1 MAKKD
6 LNQNH
11 QRVPRPMGITQLM
24 KEYHKTNDKK
34 LLDMVQTFIIQQ
46 WIINNGRVCGNN
58 FSILELSKFLLC
70 EPERIRRRM
79 MEMLVETNLWDKEK
93 QDKLMDSLIGQ
104 NLV

>member
-24 KEYHKTNDKK
+24 NEYHKTNDKK

-46 WIINNGRVCGNN
+46 WIINNGNVSRN
-58 FSILELSKFLLC
+58 
-70 EPERIRRRM
+70 
-79 MEMLVETNLWDKEK
+79 
-93 QDKLMDSLIGQ
+93 
-104 NLV
+104 